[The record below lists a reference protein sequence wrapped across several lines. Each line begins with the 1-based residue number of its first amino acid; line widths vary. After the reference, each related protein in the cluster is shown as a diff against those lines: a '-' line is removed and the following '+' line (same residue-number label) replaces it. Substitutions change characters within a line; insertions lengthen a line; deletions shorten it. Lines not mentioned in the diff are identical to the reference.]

1 MSFRIKAFLIHLA
14 VSISISAL
22 GLLLVFTIWHPNPLQ
37 KAVDVTHIF
46 LIMLAVDAILGP
58 LLTLAI
64 ANANKSKKML
74 KIDFSIIAIVQ
85 LTAYLYGMYSIAQSR
100 PVWIAYDAGV
110 FELVQA
116 NSVHNTDK
124 AKPEFQY
131 NSWLSPKWVA
141 IRPYTNAQEQ
151 FQRMQNELANG
162 ISPSMQANLYEPIS
176 QIWTYNLEKKAKHL
190 SELEQFNTPQNVHT
204 VLMKYPQANAWLP
217 LKAPATDMVVL
228 INTSK
233 KQILNIVD
241 LRPWKNS

>member
-1 MSFRIKAFLIHLA
+1 MPFRIKAFLIHLA
-14 VSISISAL
+14 VSASIAAL
-22 GLLLVFTIWHPNPLQ
+22 GLLLVFVIWHPSPLQ

-74 KIDFSIIAIVQ
+74 KIDLSVIAIVQ
-85 LTAYLYGMYSIAQSR
+85 LIAYLYGMYSIAQSR
-100 PVWIAYDAGV
+100 PVWIAYDTGV

-116 NSVHNTDK
+116 NNVHYNDK

-131 NSWLSPKWVA
+131 NSWLTPKWVA

-151 FQRMQNELANG
+151 FQRMQDELANG
-162 ISPSMQANLYEPIS
+162 ISPAMQANLYEPIS
-176 QIWTYNLEKKAKHL
+176 QIWKYGLEKKAKRL
-190 SELEQFNTPQNVHT
+190 EELEQFNPLQNVYAI
-204 VLMKYPQANAWLP
+204 LMKYPQANAWLP

-228 INTSK
+228 IDTSK

-241 LRPWKNS
+241 LRPWNN

>member
-1 MSFRIKAFLIHLA
+1 
-14 VSISISAL
+14 
-22 GLLLVFTIWHPNPLQ
+22 
-37 KAVDVTHIF
+37 
-46 LIMLAVDAILGP
+46 
-58 LLTLAI
+58 
-64 ANANKSKKML
+64 
-74 KIDFSIIAIVQ
+74 
-85 LTAYLYGMYSIAQSR
+85 
-100 PVWIAYDAGV
+100 
-110 FELVQA
+110 
-116 NSVHNTDK
+116 
-124 AKPEFQY
+124 
-131 NSWLSPKWVA
+131 
-141 IRPYTNAQEQ
+141 
-151 FQRMQNELANG
+151 MQNELANG